1 MKLNIQIGQFH
12 KYDFGSEE
20 NSRIYGS
27 AKPAKYNLANIKT
40 KIHILYGAHDNL
52 VMQRVNIT
60 IIFRYYFKMKK
71 LNDYFPEY
79 A

>member
-27 AKPAKYNLANIKT
+27 AKPPKYNLANIKT